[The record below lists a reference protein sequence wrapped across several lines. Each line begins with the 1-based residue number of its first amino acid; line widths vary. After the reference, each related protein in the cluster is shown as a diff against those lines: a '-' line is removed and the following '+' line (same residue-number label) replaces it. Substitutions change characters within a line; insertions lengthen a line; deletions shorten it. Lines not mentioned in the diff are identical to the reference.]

1 MEPVVF
7 RDCACPGTPH
17 PNGDTVTF
25 KPRLSFDENVAALSA
40 IFQGDGVGNANKA
53 WGVYLHA
60 GPVAWN
66 LLDADGQPLAL
77 TNENLDALPFEDQF
91 EIGDRADDIYGEVVL
106 APLVRRT
113 KKSSSNGQTPDGSR
127 PRARRSPRVREP

>member
-7 RDCACPGTPH
+7 RECACPRTPH

-25 KPRLSFDENVAALSA
+25 KPKLTFDENVAALSA
-40 IFQGDGVGNANKA
+40 IFSGDGVGNANKA

-66 LLDADGQPLAL
+66 LVDEEGKPLEL
-77 TNENLDALPFEDQF
+77 NRENIDALPFEDQF
-91 EIGDRADDIYGEVVL
+91 EIGDRADDIYGAVVL

-113 KKSSSNGQTPDGSR
+113 SSLSKNGSTSAGSHR
-127 PRARRSPRVREP
+127 PARRSPKALAP